1 MNGKSFATFAK
12 DFKLIDTEKLTTKDV
27 DLIFAKIKD
36 NAACRINFTEFQI
49 GLCLLAE

>member
-1 MNGKSFATFAK
+1 MNGKAFATLAK
-12 DFKLIDTEKLTTKDV
+12 DFKPIDTEKLTTKDV

-36 NAACRINFTEFQI
+36 KACRINFTEFQI

>member
-1 MNGKSFATFAK
+1 MNREAFASLAK

-36 NAACRINFTEFQI
+36 KAGRINFTEFQI